1 MTTERILWALFFS
14 VLLGYSFSKTME
26 YERDANRL
34 GVILEKKPGRVTMVY
49 NSPLIMP
56 AMLLVLAVVAP
67 VVGGMRQGLD
77 YILGMMLEVFLL
89 LSVYYVI
96 LLCCLPLLRRVFSAR
111 ACATLW
117 ILPAFLY
124 WLPHMWRDY
133 PIEPLLVLKMSPQL
147 TKILTVVWFVGFVVV
162 LTWKITAH
170 LLFRRDVLADTYP
183 VTDPAILELWERE
196 QRLIERKKSIPLLY
210 SERIVSPMTIGKK
223 DKAIRTLLPQRSF
236 TMTELQMI
244 FRHELRH
251 VQRLDVD
258 TKMFYAFCQAMCWF
272 NPLVWIAMGKAAAD
286 LELSCDEMVLYGKD
300 EGERRHYAELL
311 LDSAGDDRG
320 FTTCLSAS
328 AKTLRYRLKNV
339 VKERRRLSGTFL
351 VGFSLAALLL
361 CCGMVVVSR
370 TYGTVD
376 EVVLSRFE
384 TLELGTVYATEDG
397 GDYSYGKEEEV
408 FAWDEAALKA
418 ALGKVQVTKV
428 MDSTAEPDF
437 SDGPRIYFGFYGLWM
452 DLSDEWL
459 WIHNSH
465 DMRELRGVY
474 RVDSHVDWEAIFAAL
489 DFDAP
494 DPDPAPVRPSLAYY
508 ISPLEYA
515 DDHRHAESRLLK
527 RTDHTDRIWPTDEPL
542 TNWNHTGGISGY
554 ALPEGATVRFDFNY
568 APTWYTVEVI
578 GQNGEEPYTVQ
589 GEDLP
594 ENTLEL
600 APYSANY
607 RIKGHFRSHRSTAY
621 DMEFYFQIE
630 LPTEE

>member
-1 MTTERILWALFFS
+1 MSFPRIFWSIFFPALIAW
-14 VLLGYSFSKTME
+14 SFSTQME
-26 YERDANRL
+26 YERTANRL
-34 GVILEKKPGRVTMVY
+34 GVILEKRPGRITSVY
-49 NSPLIMP
+49 QSPLIMP
-56 AMLLVLAVVAP
+56 GMLLVLAVAAP
-67 VVGGMRQGLD
+67 LVMGLRQGLD
-77 YILGMMLEVFLL
+77 YLLGLMLEVFLL

-124 WLPHMWRDY
+124 WLPHMWRNY
-133 PIEPLLVLKMSPQL
+133 PIQPRLVLKLPPHLAM
-147 TKILTVVWFVGFVVV
+147 ILAAVWLVGFVAV
-162 LTWKITAH
+162 LVWKIAAH
-170 LLFRRDVLADTYP
+170 LLFRREVLADAYP
-183 VTDPAILELWERE
+183 VTDPEILALWERE
-196 QRLIERKKSIPLLY
+196 MRLIERKKPISLLY
-210 SERIVSPMTIGKK
+210 SEKIVSPMTIGKN

-236 TMTELQMI
+236 TMAELQLI

-272 NPLVWIAMGKAAAD
+272 NPLVWIAMDKAAAD

-300 EGERRHYAELL
+300 ERERRQYAELL

-339 VKERRRLSGTFL
+339 VKERRRLTGSLL
-351 VGFSLAALLL
+351 VGLSLAALLL

-397 GDYSYGKEEEV
+397 DDYSYGKDDEV

-418 ALGKVQVTKV
+418 TLGKVQVTKV

-437 SDGPRIYFGFYGLWM
+437 SDGSRIYFGFYGLWM

-465 DMRELRGVY
+465 DMQELRGVY
-474 RVDSHVDWEAIFAAL
+474 RVDSPVDWEAIFAAL

-494 DPDPAPVRPSLAYY
+494 DPDPSPVRPRLHYY
-508 ISPLEYA
+508 VSPREYSEEPMM
-515 DDHRHAESRLLK
+515 AEDRLLK
-527 RTDHTDRIWPTDEPL
+527 RTSFGEPVLPVDEPL
-542 TNWNHTGGISGY
+542 TNWDHAGGIHGY
-554 ALPEGATVRFDFNY
+554 ALPEGATVRFEFNY

-594 ENTLEL
+594 ENTMEL

-607 RIKGHFRSHRSTAY
+607 RIKGHFRSHRSTVY
-621 DMEFYFQIE
+621 EMEFYFQIE

>member
-1 MTTERILWALFFS
+1 MSFLRIFWAIFFPAIIAW
-14 VLLGYSFSKTME
+14 SFSTQME
-26 YERDANRL
+26 YERTANRL
-34 GVILEKKPGRVTMVY
+34 GVILEKRPGRITSVY
-49 NSPLIMP
+49 QSPLIMP
-56 AMLLVLAVVAP
+56 GMLLVLAVAAP
-67 VVGGMRQGLD
+67 LAMGLRQGLD
-77 YILGMMLEVFLL
+77 YLLGLMLEVFLL

-124 WLPHMWRDY
+124 WLPHMWRNY
-133 PIEPLLVLKMSPQL
+133 PIQPRLVLKLSPHL
-147 TKILTVVWFVGFVVV
+147 AMILAAVWLVGFVAV
-162 LTWKITAH
+162 LVWKIAAH
-170 LLFRRDVLADTYP
+170 LLFRREVLADAYP
-183 VTDPAILELWERE
+183 VTDPEILALWERE
-196 QRLIERKKSIPLLY
+196 MRLIERKKPIPLLY
-210 SERIVSPMTIGKK
+210 SEKIVSPMTIGKN

-236 TMTELQMI
+236 TTNELQLI

-272 NPLVWIAMGKAAAD
+272 NPLVWIAMDKAAAD
-286 LELSCDEMVLYGKD
+286 LELSCDEMVLYGKN
-300 EGERRHYAELL
+300 EGERRQYAELL

-339 VKERRRLSGTFL
+339 VKERRRLTGSLL
-351 VGFSLAALLL
+351 VGLSLAALLL

-397 GDYSYGKEEEV
+397 SDYSYGKEEEV

-437 SDGPRIYFGFYGLWM
+437 SDGPRIHFGFYGLWM

-465 DMRELRGVY
+465 DMQELRGVY
-474 RVDSHVDWEAIFAAL
+474 RVDSPVDWEAIFAAL

-494 DPDPAPVRPSLAYY
+494 DPDPSPVRPRLHYY
-508 ISPLEYA
+508 VSPREYSEEPMM
-515 DDHRHAESRLLK
+515 AEDRLLK
-527 RTDHTDRIWPTDEPL
+527 RTSFGEPVLPVDEPL
-542 TNWNHTGGISGY
+542 TNWDHAGGIHGY

-594 ENTLEL
+594 ENTMEL

-607 RIKGHFRSHRSTAY
+607 RIKGHFQSHRSTVY
-621 DMEFYFQIE
+621 EIEFYFKIE